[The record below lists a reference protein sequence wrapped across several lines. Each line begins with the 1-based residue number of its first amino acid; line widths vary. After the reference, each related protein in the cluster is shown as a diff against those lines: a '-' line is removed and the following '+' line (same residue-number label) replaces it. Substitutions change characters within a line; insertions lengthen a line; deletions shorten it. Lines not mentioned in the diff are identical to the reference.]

1 MAKKK
6 HEHHGGAWKV
16 AYADF
21 VTSMMAL
28 FLVLWIANFKPEIL
42 VFTSLYFKDPTNKS
56 WPTTWGV
63 MEKEIKATRKDAS
76 LNDQTY
82 IENQGFLRAIARDFN
97 RLLNVN
103 SDEEKKP
110 IEISITDDGLKM
122 QIYNRT
128 KKPLF
133 KENTTEFT
141 EWGNFV
147 FQNLAWLIQRYN
159 FQVYLEGHIPKGLE
173 MGTNKNYTAWE
184 LSADRANAARRLME
198 YYAMTSEKMKRVS
211 GFGDTQPIPNVE
223 PDSEDNHRITVS
235 LSLTQDAPKPSPS
248 PSPAAAPST
257 IPPTTR

>member
-42 VFTSLYFKDPTNKS
+42 IYTSLYFKDPTNKN

-63 MEKEIKATRKDAS
+63 MEKEIRATRKDAS
-76 LNDQTY
+76 LNDQTH

-103 SDEEKKP
+103 DEEKKP
-110 IEISITDDGLKM
+110 IDITITDDGLKM
-122 QIYNRT
+122 EIYNRT

-133 KENTTEFT
+133 KDNTTEFT

-147 FQNLAWLIQRYN
+147 FQNLSWLIQRYS
-159 FQVYLEGHIPKGLE
+159 FQVYLEGHTPKGLDL
-173 MGTNKNYTAWE
+173 GPNKNYTPWE
-184 LSADRANAARRLME
+184 LSTDRANAARRLLE
-198 YYAMTSEKMKRVS
+198 YYAMTPEKMKRIA
-211 GFGDTQPIPNVE
+211 GCGDSQPLPNV
-223 PDSEDNHRITVS
+223 PADSEDNQRITVS
-235 LSLTQDAPKPSPS
+235 LSLTQSAPQPTPAPSPG
-248 PSPAAAPST
+248 AAPAT
-257 IPPTTR
+257 PNPTAR

>member
-42 VFTSLYFKDPTNKS
+42 IYTSLYFKDPTNKS

-76 LNDQTY
+76 LNDQTH

-103 SDEEKKP
+103 DEDKKP
-110 IEISITDDGLKM
+110 IDITITDDGLKM
-122 QIYNRT
+122 EIYNRT

-133 KENTTEFT
+133 KDNTTEFT

-147 FQNLAWLIQRYN
+147 FQNLSWLIQRYN
-159 FQVYLEGHIPKGLE
+159 FQVYLEGHTPKGLDL
-173 MGTNKNYTAWE
+173 GPNKNYTPWE
-184 LSADRANAARRLME
+184 LSTDRANAARRLME
-198 YYAMTSEKMKRVS
+198 YYAMTPEKMKRIA
-211 GFGDTQPIPNVE
+211 GCGDSQPLPNVP
-223 PDSEDNHRITVS
+223 PDSEDNQRITVS
-235 LSLTQDAPKPSPS
+235 LSLTQSAPPP
-248 PSPAAAPST
+248 PPAPGPGAAPAT
-257 IPPTTR
+257 PNPTAR

>member
-42 VFTSLYFKDPTNKS
+42 IYTSLYFKDPTNKS

-63 MEKEIKATRKDAS
+63 MEKEIKATQKDAT
-76 LNDQTY
+76 LNDQRT

-103 SDEEKKP
+103 NEDKKP
-110 IEISITDDGLKM
+110 IDITITDDGLKM
-122 QIYNRT
+122 EIYNRT

-133 KENTTEFT
+133 KDNTTEFT

-147 FQNLAWLIQRYN
+147 FQNLSWLIQRYN
-159 FQVYLEGHIPKGLE
+159 FQVYLEGHTPKGLDL
-173 MGTNKNYTAWE
+173 GPNKNYTPWE
-184 LSADRANAARRLME
+184 LSTDRANAARRLLE
-198 YYAMTSEKMKRVS
+198 YYAMTPEKMKRIA
-211 GFGDTQPIPNVE
+211 GCGDSQPLPNV
-223 PDSEDNHRITVS
+223 PVDSEDNQRITVS
-235 LSLTQDAPKPSPS
+235 LSLTQSAPKPT
-248 PSPAAAPST
+248 PAPTSGAAPAT
-257 IPPTTR
+257 PNPTAR

>member
-42 VFTSLYFKDPTNKS
+42 IYTSLYFKDPTNKN

-63 MEKEIKATRKDAS
+63 MEKEIRATRKDAS

-103 SDEEKKP
+103 DEDKKP
-110 IEISITDDGLKM
+110 IDVTITDDGLKM
-122 QIYNRT
+122 QIYNRS

-133 KENTTEFT
+133 KDNTIEFT

-147 FQNLAWLIQRYN
+147 FQNLAWLVQRYN
-159 FQVYLEGHIPKGLE
+159 FQVYLEGHIPKGIDL
-173 MGTNKNYTAWE
+173 GSNKDYTAWE
-184 LSADRANAARRLME
+184 LSSDRANAARRLME
-198 YYAMTSEKMKRVS
+198 YYAMNPEKMKRIA
-211 GFGDTQPIPNVE
+211 GFGDSQPLPDIPSE
-223 PDSEDNHRITVS
+223 SEDNQRLTVS
-235 LSLTQDAPKPSPS
+235 LSLTQSAPTPTPSPS
-248 PSPAAAPST
+248 SGST
-257 IPPTTR
+257 PETSKPTAR